1 MKRRFLMVLAGAS
14 AVMAAGL
21 AVAQHVSITATG
33 GMRQAE
39 VLVLNSA
46 ATLIPSSGWSGRR
59 SIEIYNNGPNAIY
72 CSGGTPVVN
81 RAREIAPDGA
91 WAVDVSEAIVLRCI
105 AATADQAASAATIVT
120 EVR

>member
-1 MKRRFLMVLAGAS
+1 MKSILGWGAVALVLAAS
-14 AVMAAGL
+14 GMAL
-21 AVAQHVSITATG
+21 AQHVSITAYG
-33 GMRQAE
+33 GMKQVE

-46 ATLIPSSGWSGRR
+46 ATLIPTAGWTGRR

-81 RAREIAPDGA
+81 KAREVAADTS
-91 WAVDVSEAIVLRCI
+91 WAVDVSEAIVIRCI
-105 AATADQAASAATIVT
+105 AATADQATLAATIVT